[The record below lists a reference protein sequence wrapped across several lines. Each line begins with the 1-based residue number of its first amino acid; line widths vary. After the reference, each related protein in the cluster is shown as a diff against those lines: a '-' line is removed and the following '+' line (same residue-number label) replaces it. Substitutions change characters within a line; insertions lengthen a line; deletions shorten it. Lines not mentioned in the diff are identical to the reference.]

1 MRDAWE
7 VIQLPLALALLAAL
21 ITWLVWHYTAT
32 PCAGLARV
40 LNSCNPSVAA
50 RFIDSGVWAGM
61 LPHGAVGAGAGGVYN
76 FAMISRE
83 RRRADDLE
91 RLLREERADR
101 EQGRRQ
107 AEAERQ
113 RLVDRILELTKPA
126 RDQDREQTGGE

>member
-101 EQGRRQ
+101 RQ

-113 RLVDRILELTKPA
+113 QLMERILELTKPGQD
-126 RDQDREQTGGE
+126 RDQEQTGGE